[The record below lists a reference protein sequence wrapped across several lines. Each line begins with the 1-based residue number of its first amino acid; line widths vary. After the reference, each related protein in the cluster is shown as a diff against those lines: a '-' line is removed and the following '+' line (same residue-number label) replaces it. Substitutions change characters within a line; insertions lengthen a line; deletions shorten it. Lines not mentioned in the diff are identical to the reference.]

1 MIFGRKKRQADAG
14 SNTDTT
20 ETVGGATAGGG
31 VSAVA
36 GEPEVI
42 DSAATT
48 GDADSDQLLPDSD
61 HDDLVLDDELVLG
74 DDVVD
79 GADGPAEDQDR
90 ADTADEADLDAATEV
105 EVATTDD
112 SGAEEQGEVA
122 EEIDVDFLD
131 AQDWRTD
138 GPWDDTEVD
147 MEEFTAVLDVPR
159 IDLGSLILTGTEGMD
174 VQLQVAEDT
183 QQIVSAMMLL
193 GEQVEVDGEIHELG
207 SALEVAAFAAP
218 RSGGFWSEIR
228 EELIESAEEAG
239 GNAGLVEGPF
249 GVEVRRLL
257 LVDTPDGEQ
266 GYQPSRMW
274 VAEGPRW
281 ILRGVVYGHAA
292 LEGVPGGHA
301 ERIVDLFRKIVVRRG
316 DDPMAPGDL
325 LTLQLPENMVEDAT
339 EES

>member
-1 MIFGRKKRQADAG
+1 MIFGRKKRQPDAG
-14 SNTDTT
+14 SNADTT
-20 ETVGGATAGGG
+20 GAVAAAAGGDE

-36 GEPEVI
+36 GEPEVV
-42 DSAATT
+42 DSGLT
-48 GDADSDQLLPDSD
+48 GDTDSDQLILDPD

-90 ADTADEADLDAATEV
+90 ADTADEADLDAATEA
-105 EVATTDD
+105 EVATTDG
-112 SGAEEQGEVA
+112 SGTGEQGAVA

-147 MEEFTAVLDVPR
+147 MEEFTTVLDVPR